1 MMIIKIKPDL
11 EKVRSMLRLIENR
24 ENSISI
30 LDFKRF
36 PTIIMESYYE
46 IVKEL
51 SSALILL
58 GGFKS
63 VGENAH
69 KDLIDFLSNYDIIS
83 EKDLVFIHDL
93 RIKRNKSSYEGKM
106 IDKSY
111 LENNQKK
118 ILEIIKKLKLLINKK
133 LK

>member
-1 MMIIKIKPDL
+1 MIIKVKSDL
-11 EKVRSMLRLIENR
+11 EKVKSMLRLIENR
-24 ENSISI
+24 ESSLLI
-30 LDFKRF
+30 LNFKKF
-36 PTIIMESYYE
+36 PTIVMEIYYQ

-58 GGFKS
+58 DGFKS

-83 EKDLVFIHDL
+83 EKDKVFIHDL
-93 RIKRNKSSYEGKM
+93 RIKRNRSSYEGKM

-118 ILEIIKKLKLLINKK
+118 ILGIIKKLKLLINKK

>member
-1 MMIIKIKPDL
+1 MIIEVKFDL
-11 EKVRSMLRLIENR
+11 EKAKSMLYLIENR
-24 ENSISI
+24 ESSVLALN
-30 LDFKRF
+30 FKKF
-36 PTIIMESYYE
+36 PTIVMEIYYE
-46 IVKEL
+46 IIKEL
-51 SSALILL
+51 SSVLILL
-58 GGFKS
+58 DGFKS

-69 KDLIDFLSNYDIIS
+69 KDLIDFLSNYDAIS
-83 EKDLVFIHDL
+83 EKERVFIHDL